1 MRLKA
6 AAKALGSETLGS
18 EGTPGDASASSS
30 DRDASGGRSSGV
42 IASAGFPAA
51 GIAGAAIGPSG
62 FAGAGFASAKGVAGG
77 NGLAVVLD
85 AVSRQARDTLRQQ
98 AAAIAKLGER
108 LDERFGRA
116 VRMLQG
122 IEGHVVVTGLGKS
135 GHIGRKIAATL
146 ASTGTPSFFVHTTEA
161 LHGDLGMITSRDAV
175 ILISYSGETAE
186 LLQLLPYLRR
196 RGVPTVALV
205 GAPDSRLALGAD
217 LALDVSVD
225 REVCPH
231 NLAPTSSTLATLAM
245 GDTLAIALMRVRSF
259 REEDFASI
267 HPGGSLGRRLARV
280 GEVALTDGLVFVSPD
295 TAVSECV
302 LALTSSDVGVALV
315 RDENGM
321 IVGMV
326 SAIELQRAMNSVE
339 GCLRASVREIMS
351 VSVPVVDEDTLV
363 LDAEQRIENE
373 GLFAL
378 LVLDDEGQ
386 PSGIL
391 TRARRR

>member
-1 MRLKA
+1 MRAKA
-6 AAKALGSETLGS
+6 ATRVVGARALGSE
-18 EGTPGDASASSS
+18 SS
-30 DRDASGGRSSGV
+30 
-42 IASAGFPAA
+42 P
-51 GIAGAAIGPSG
+51 
-62 FAGAGFASAKGVAGG
+62 G

-85 AVSRQARDTLRQQ
+85 AVSRQARETLRQQ

-108 LDERFGRA
+108 VDERFGQA
-116 VRMLQG
+116 VRMLHA
-122 IEGHVVVTGLGKS
+122 IDGHVVVTGLGKS

-161 LHGDLGMITSRDAV
+161 LHGDLGMITAHDAV
-175 ILISYSGETAE
+175 ILISYSGETTE

-205 GAPDSRLALGAD
+205 GAPDSRLAMGAD

-315 RDENGM
+315 RDEQGM
-321 IVGMV
+321 IVGMI

-339 GCLRASVREIMS
+339 GCLRASARDIMS
-351 VSVPVVDEDTLV
+351 ASLPVVDEDVPV
-363 LDAEQRIENE
+363 LDAEQRMENE
-373 GLFAL
+373 GVPAL
-378 LVLDDEGQ
+378 LVLDLAGQ
-386 PSGIL
+386 PSGL
-391 TRARRR
+391 LPRSRKR